1 MPALTT
7 EQVTLQLKAIPD
19 WSKRAQTIGRT
30 FKFEEFMTGI
40 DFVRRIA
47 KQALKINHHPDIDI
61 RFDKVTLTLTTHD
74 EGGITEKD
82 FLLARKCDE
91 VASRFAIPAVPLR

>member
-7 EQVTLQLKAIPD
+7 RQIKLLLKAIPY
-19 WSKRAQTIGRT
+19 WSKRGHTICRT
-30 FKFEEFMTGI
+30 FKFEGFMMSI

-47 KQALKINHHPDIDI
+47 KQALKINHQPDIDI

-91 VASRFAIPAVPLR
+91 VFSRFLES

>member
-7 EQVTLQLKAIPD
+7 EQVSLQLKEVPD
-19 WSKRAQTIGRT
+19 WTKRGQTIGRT
-30 FKFEEFMTGI
+30 FKFEGFMTSV

-61 RFDKVTLTLTTHD
+61 RFDKVTLKLTTHD
-74 EGGITEKD
+74 EGGLTKKD
-82 FLLARKCDE
+82 FSLARKCDE
-91 VASRFAIPAVPLR
+91 VFARFLVT

>member
-7 EQVTLQLKAIPD
+7 EQVSLQLKEVPD
-19 WSKRAQTIGRT
+19 WTKRGQTIGRT
-30 FKFEEFMTGI
+30 FKFEGFMTSV

-82 FLLARKCDE
+82 FLLAQKCDE
-91 VASRFAIPAVPLR
+91 VFARFLEP